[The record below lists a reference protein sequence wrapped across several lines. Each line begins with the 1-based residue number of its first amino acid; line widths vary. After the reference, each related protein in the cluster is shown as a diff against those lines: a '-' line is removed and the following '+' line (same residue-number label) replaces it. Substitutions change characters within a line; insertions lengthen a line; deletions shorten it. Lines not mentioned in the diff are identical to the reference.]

1 MHIESHRDSGES
13 VFDATLSLRRREIS
27 PRSLRAML
35 IRYPLI
41 TLRIVVRIYTH
52 ALRLKLRGAK
62 YFPHP
67 QKAGAPT

>member
-1 MHIESHRDSGES
+1 
-13 VFDATLSLRRREIS
+13 VFDATLSLRRREMT
-27 PRSLRAML
+27 PRALRRAL
-35 IRYPLI
+35 LRYPFL
-41 TLRIVVRIYTH
+41 TARILVRIYTQ